1 MALSMNHANS
11 SILGEVDYT
20 RITADAFINYSLGG
34 NVFYGRIKTIIM
46 EGTPPIQNMLALTED
61 VPIYF
66 PTYNFLEEDEV
77 MNPRGW
83 QGSRWGDR
91 LVFSTL
97 EYRVGSQ
104 KVSAALISDIANAWV
119 VGRELDDWIITG
131 GYEVRAAIMGLVI
144 ACGQAQSIENWQ
156 DGLEPETY
164 LRLTLINPF

>member
-1 MALSMNHANS
+1 MLSVCESFFCSNGVA
-11 SILGEVDYT
+11 IVKAQIEP
-20 RITADAFINYSLGG
+20 APAF
-34 NVFYGRIKTIIM
+34 FKTVAMDGI
-46 EGTPPIQNMLALTED
+46 PPIQNTLGLTED

-131 GYEVRAAIMGLVI
+131 GYFYRK
-144 ACGQAQSIENWQ
+144 
-156 DGLEPETY
+156 EPECY
-164 LRLTLINPF
+164 EWI